1 MKNGN
6 GLKESDLIKNNKSF
20 FEHLSE
26 LNRRSLL
33 VISSIFAASI
43 PSWFLYEAFVDL
55 LLIPIERI
63 GLSQNSLVVHQV
75 TEALQVKLSVVIFL
89 SFYICLPII
98 IYNIAA
104 FLIPAASEQYKK
116 ISWFLTLLSLLFFYG
131 GAFFAYYNL
140 HLAMDFF
147 FSFTDVTVGIRSQ
160 YYFHFIFRFILFI
173 GIFFQFPIVVAV
185 LVMNKV
191 IQVSY
196 LINKR
201 REIFVLILFTAAV
214 ITPTG
219 DPISLVL
226 VTLPTYIFYEL
237 LIFIL
242 KRKFD

>member
-1 MKNGN
+1 MKNN
-6 GLKESDLIKNNKSF
+6 QSF
-20 FEHLSE
+20 FEHFTE

-33 VISSIFAASI
+33 VISSIFAASF
-43 PSWFLYEAFVDL
+43 PSWFLYDRFINV

-63 GLSQNSLVVHQV
+63 GLSQKSLVVHQV

-98 IYNIAA
+98 VYNLAA
-104 FLIPAASEQYKK
+104 FLIPAASKQYKK

-131 GAFFAYYNL
+131 GAFFAYYNM
-140 HLAMDFF
+140 HHAMDFF

-160 YYFHFIFRFILFI
+160 YYYQFIFRFILFI
-173 GIFFQFPIVVAV
+173 GIFFQFPIVVSV
-185 LVMNKV
+185 LVLNKV
-191 IQVSY
+191 VQVSY
-196 LINKR
+196 LLNKR

-214 ITPTG
+214 VTPTG